1 VDNARSSLLLKFS
14 SFKNPKPREVNLGVN
29 PILELLLLFSNK
41 SHGEEGKALFQG
53 RLTNGD
59 N

>member
-1 VDNARSSLLLKFS
+1 VNNARSSLLLKFL
-14 SFKNPKPREVNLGVN
+14 SFNPKPREVNLGVN

-53 RLTNGD
+53 RLMNGD